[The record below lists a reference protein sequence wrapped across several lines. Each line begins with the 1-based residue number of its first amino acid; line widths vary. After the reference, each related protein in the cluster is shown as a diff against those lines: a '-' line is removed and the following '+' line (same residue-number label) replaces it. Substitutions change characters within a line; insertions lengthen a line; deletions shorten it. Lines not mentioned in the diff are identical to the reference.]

1 MKKLNRNLS
10 IVKHDVT
17 PDLIL
22 KLDAGEAQS
31 AFNSLAPEDKIG
43 VVLSAP
49 WIKRQQLIMLDENPT
64 KLVQALPEDEIYW
77 TIKEIGAD
85 DALPIISRLSFDQ
98 LQYSIDIDC
107 WIKDL
112 IDMAGVSHWL
122 RMLLRCREENVL
134 EWVTRTDER
143 FLNFAFKKLFNVF
156 RLSDDLDQTEASDLL
171 PSWTIDGLY
180 YFQFADDEA
189 RQIAIPFLHLLYKTD
204 SSYFYYLMENTKWV
218 SAVELEEDALRM
230 RQRRMAEQGFPELEE
245 AWPVYQYLSAE
256 EMQAILDKKKHEGH
270 SAAASPSQLPR
281 LRYRFTQSKRN
292 LFVHAVLHR
301 IDDRQIAERVQ
312 REIISLT
319 NKIMIAD
326 CTAARETGDKERAFG
341 KVMGY
346 INISLELLS
355 KQDLDTAVRLMGEVP
370 IHFLFRAG
378 YSQALT
384 LQNSAR
390 RFYALLQDRYPKLQ
404 PEFYGPPW
412 GETIAGL
419 RSARPLF
426 FEGNLVKES
435 STCREF
441 ETLEEIRVTERVLDV
456 AAMITKVLFDC
467 FGLQG
472 SGVMNAVVA
481 ESTLVDTGELRAQQL
496 FLTVLAHHVLYGKTE
511 PAPITVAELQKF
523 LPRVFTASAKKG
535 AVSATLTESLL
546 PDTMNW
552 LRLQY
557 RLAEDTMPCLQA
569 FVRNCFE
576 VLEQECG
583 ALADARDIDTRYI
596 SAFLF
601 RK

>member
-1 MKKLNRNLS
+1 MKKSDKNLS
-10 IVKHDVT
+10 IAKHDVT

-22 KLDAGEAQS
+22 KLDAREAPS
-31 AFNSLAPEDKIG
+31 LFNSLALEDKIS

-98 LQYSIDIDC
+98 MQYSIDIDC
-107 WIKDL
+107 WTKDL
-112 IDMAGVSHWL
+112 IDMTGVTHWL

-230 RQRRMAEQGFPELEE
+230 RQRRMAEQGFPELDE
-245 AWPVYQYLSAE
+245 AWPVYQYLSDE
-256 EMQAILDKKKHEGH
+256 ELQSILNKKQHEAH
-270 SAAASPSQLPR
+270 AAPASPSQLPR
-281 LRYRFTQSKRN
+281 LRYRFTQSKQHF
-292 LFVHAVLHR
+292 FVHAVLLR
-301 IDDRQIAERVQ
+301 IADRQIAERVQ
-312 REIISLT
+312 SEIISLT

-341 KVMGY
+341 KVLGY
-346 INISLELLS
+346 INISIELLS
-355 KQDLDTAVRLMGEVP
+355 KQDMDTAVRLMEDVP
-370 IHFLFRAG
+370 IHFLFRTG

-390 RFYALLQDRYPKLQ
+390 RFYVLLQNRCPNLQ
-404 PEFYGPPW
+404 PDFFGPPW
-412 GETIAGL
+412 GETITGL
-419 RSARPLF
+419 RSVRPLF
-426 FEGNLVKES
+426 FEGNLGTRS
-435 STCREF
+435 SILREF
-441 ETLEEIRVTERVLDV
+441 ETLEEIRKTGSVLDV
-456 AAMITKVLFDC
+456 VAIVTKVLFDC
-467 FGLQG
+467 FGLQEP
-472 SGVMNAVVA
+472 GVMNAAVT
-481 ESTLVDTGELRAQQL
+481 ESTLEDIGELRAQQL
-496 FLTVLAHHVLYGKTE
+496 FLTVLVRHLLYGKTE

-523 LPRVFTASAKKG
+523 LSRVFTASAEKG
-535 AVSATLTESLL
+535 AVSASLTESLL

-557 RLAEDTMPCLQA
+557 QLSKDTMPCLQA
-569 FVRNCFE
+569 FVRNCLE

-583 ALADARDIDTRYI
+583 ALAEARDIDTRYI
-596 SAFLF
+596 SVILF